1 MRVRRWF
8 SYLCI
13 IAIRL
18 STNSSELHLCIV
30 CLSVRLLSSLLA
42 SWAASAKGYVVA
54 KIGFFIYDGIHRE
67 TAVSARQVFGAVS
80 TTRIHYT
87 NIYVLKRPDEPY
99 PAWRALSDLICA
111 YMSPLRNHG
120 KLATHR
126 PRPFN
131 VAEAMGRSA
140 FIILPYP

>member
-1 MRVRRWF
+1 MFGVAGQ
-8 SYLCI
+8 SLV
-13 IAIRL
+13 
-18 STNSSELHLCIV
+18 SS
-30 CLSVRLLSSLLA
+30 SDSAPLA
-42 SWAASAKGYVVA
+42 CGFVA
-54 KIGFFIYDGIHRE
+54 KIGFSIYDGIHRE

-99 PAWRALSDLICA
+99 PAWRVLSDLICA

-140 FIILPYP
+140 FIILPYPSGSDHKNYLMSYKLT

>member
-1 MRVRRWF
+1 MRRARTRAFDDV
-8 SYLCI
+8 SYVQYESGTSD
-13 IAIRL
+13 
-18 STNSSELHLCIV
+18 STATV
-30 CLSVRLLSSLLA
+30 TALSVGSDRDH
-42 SWAASAKGYVVA
+42 VA
-54 KIGFFIYDGIHRE
+54 KIGFSIYDGIHRE

-111 YMSPLRNHG
+111 YMYPLRNHG